1 MTADVDFAWIDDPS
15 GLEGLLAALE
25 RVERF
30 ALDTEFHRERTF
42 FPRLALIQVAWEG
55 EIALIDPLAVDVTQ
69 LARVFQSETVVVV
82 HAGQQDLDVLRHAV
96 GAVPRRLY
104 DTQLGG
110 GFLGYGTPSLGALVS
125 AEIGITPAKG
135 DRLTDW
141 LRRPLSSAQLNY
153 AAADVAYLLEIQDR
167 QLDELARL
175 GRLGWVEGA
184 CAELLERGG
193 GPSDPERAWLKL
205 KDARSL
211 KPSGRAVAQAVA
223 AWRERRAMASDV
235 PVRHVLADL
244 AILGI
249 AQRQPTSAE
258 ELSQCRGVESRSIK
272 GAMTDE
278 ILEAVRVGRQAPPPE
293 SPPSSDDLDRDLRPA
308 VALLAAWI
316 TQLAKDERIDASL
329 LATRADLVA
338 QLRGDA
344 GARLGSGWR
353 AEVLGDGLR
362 RLLDGSAGLGFSP
375 GQGLRLVPLAS
386 GD

>member
-1 MTADVDFAWIDDPS
+1 MTIEVDFNWINDGP
-15 GLEGLLAALE
+15 GLEEVLVALGG
-25 RVERF
+25 VERF

-42 FPRLALIQVAWEG
+42 FPKLALIQVAWEKQ
-55 EIALIDPLAVDVTQ
+55 IALIDPLAVDVSQ
-69 LARVFQSETVVVV
+69 LRRVFDTDITVVV

-96 GAVPRRLY
+96 GSVPRRLY

-110 GFLGYGTPSLGALVS
+110 GFLGYGTPSLGSLVS

-141 LRRPLSSAQLNY
+141 LRRPLTAAQLNY
-153 AAADVAYLLEIQDR
+153 AAADVAYLLEIHDR
-167 QLDELARL
+167 QLDELSRL
-175 GRLGWVEGA
+175 GRLAWVEEV
-184 CAELLERGG
+184 CAELLQRGS
-193 GPSDPERAWLKL
+193 GPTDPDRAWLKL

-211 KPSGRAVAQAVA
+211 KPSGRAVAQSVA
-223 AWRERRAMASDV
+223 AWRERRAMATDV

-249 AQRQPTSAE
+249 AQRQPCTVE
-258 ELSQCRGVESRSIK
+258 ELAQCRGVDSRSVK
-272 GAMTDE
+272 GAIAQE
-278 ILEAVRVGRQAPPPE
+278 ILEAVRIGKSAPTPE
-293 SPPSSDDLDRDLRPA
+293 APPSSDDLDRDIRPA

-316 TQLAKDERIDASL
+316 AQLAKDERIDASL

-353 AEVLGDGLR
+353 AELVGDGLS
-362 RLLDGSAGLGFSP
+362 RLLQGSAGLGFVP
-375 GQGLRLVPLAS
+375 GQGLRLLPLAPE
-386 GD
+386 G